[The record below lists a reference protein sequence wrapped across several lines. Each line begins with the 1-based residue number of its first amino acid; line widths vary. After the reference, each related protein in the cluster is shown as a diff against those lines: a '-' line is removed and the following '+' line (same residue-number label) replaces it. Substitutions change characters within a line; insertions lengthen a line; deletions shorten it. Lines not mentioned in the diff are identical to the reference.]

1 MPDLRVRDDV
11 IIRETRIDLRLEDLD
26 LLTRD
31 LRAAQAANQFFRLA
45 GEHRPGNH
53 FDPTGGLTRGTGVLA
68 PVLNLNIFG
77 FVVSDHLC
85 GGGHMSSW
93 LLSLSELFLTL
104 TAV

>member
-53 FDPTGGLTRGTGVLA
+53 FDPTGGLTRGAGVFA
-68 PVLNLNIFG
+68 PVLNLNFFG

-85 GGGHMSSW
+85 GGGHISSW
-93 LLSLSELFLTL
+93 CSLLANYF
-104 TAV
+104 